1 MQRRTPKTKSTDTL
15 FPDTTLFRAIH
26 EALSLN
32 VALFRTTVSNEINSQ
47 DTSDGVALQTGK
59 KRVQGV
65 ELSAIGNITDNWA
78 ISAGYIDQR
87 TKVTKG
93 PAVTSDGTPN
103 LTYAPGK
110 AFTGWTTYRL
120 PYGFTIGGGA
130 RYSGKKIGSASCRE
144 RGWT

>member
-1 MQRRTPKTKSTDTL
+1 MTHSCPTRRSSDLDPQKAETYEIGGKWDV
-15 FPDTTLFRAIH
+15 IH

-47 DTSDGVALQTGK
+47 DTIDGVALQTGK

-87 TKVTKG
+87 TKVTKDRKS
-93 PAVTSDGTPN
+93 VV
-103 LTYAPGK
+103 
-110 AFTGWTTYRL
+110 
-120 PYGFTIGGGA
+120 
-130 RYSGKKIGSASCRE
+130 
-144 RGWT
+144 